1 MLQILTFYTNIKI
14 VIPPKDERSL
24 IGNFDIYC
32 VMQLKLTS
40 LTTNFYS
47 NLANTVKKK
56 KMAGFEMWKMKSHPS
71 G

>member
-47 NLANTVKKK
+47 DLANTVKKK
-56 KMAGFEMWKMKSHPS
+56 KLLDLKCGR
-71 G
+71 